1 MNRGA
6 IGAPFVLPFSDPE
19 AADQLL
25 KASGL
30 LLFAICRALCWAA
43 SPRRYDAEQSTAG
56 SVLGRTK
63 RQRPADQALS
73 ALASCLLDR
82 SFSIF
87 SISLSNA

>member
-19 AADQLL
+19 AADQLRE
-25 KASGL
+25 ASGL
-30 LLFAICRALCWAA
+30 LLFAMCWAA

-63 RQRPADQALS
+63 LQRPADQALS